1 MDFNKHTYNN
11 SYRFYKKL
19 SKAEQLEKYRVIEPL
34 IIACRDAGHKNIHYS
49 VAANPKYRK
58 ALMARQE
65 LFLSLNGLIAS
76 LALNRGVKAEELDD
90 LFSYCT
96 IFLDKALMR
105 FDYERGFA
113 FTSFAFVY
121 LKGAILNFIRQN
133 NLIVL
138 SAKDFQDQ
146 DVQVT
151 YSNLEV
157 NPTELDAHTTDYILS
172 LLSDTDARLITW
184 YFNLNA
190 TSQYRDSL
198 IDFLTAGIDCT
209 QEAID
214 SIILSLQGILSDV

>member
-1 MDFNKHTYNN
+1 MTNKNAYN

-19 SKAEQLEKYRVIEPL
+19 TKAEQLEKYKIIEPL
-34 IIACRDAGHKNIHYS
+34 IIACRDAGYKNIHYS
-49 VAANPKYRK
+49 VAASPKYRK

-65 LFLSLNGLIAS
+65 LFLSLNGLITR
-76 LALNRGVKAEELDD
+76 LALNRGIKPEELDD

-133 NLIVL
+133 NLVIL
-138 SAKDFQDQ
+138 SAKDFQDK

-151 YSNLEV
+151 YSSLEV
-157 NPTELDAHTTDYILS
+157 NPTELDANTVDYILS
-172 LLSDTDARLITW
+172 LLNDTDARLITW
-184 YFNLNA
+184 YYNLN
-190 TSQYRDSL
+190 TSCQYKDSL
-198 IDFLTAGIDCT
+198 ISFLGEGIDCS
-209 QEAID
+209 QEVID
-214 SIILSLQGILSDV
+214 KIILSLQGILSDA